1 MGTAQ
6 TQTPSCSRRAI
17 PQPRE
22 IGPSRYHGCRPG
34 GDITADV
41 DAIIE
46 QILAATRAKGGRA
59 FQSSRTYS
67 DEPILVRGSQ
77 LSSYL
82 PEPIQRVRAL
92 AHSPEARA
100 WSDARLFVEQAR
112 LMEDYEDDF
121 PYEGEFRSYF
131 PTYQAMTNP
140 QLRGYFT
147 WRTRVREGRVEPTS
161 LSFAFVYLYE
171 LINGIGA
178 SPGEEAFHA
187 IEGFWRSYRAID
199 PALDRYVRPW
209 LVDYVVYHGLSPEL
223 AAPYLNAAHDRA
235 VQVLAVEEARILEEP
250 PARGRRAA
258 KAKFALDP
266 KREEAVFQALCALS
280 TYRLGES
287 RLFKDDPDALMR
299 VTPVVFDRLVRHYR
313 SGRTQGYVESLF
325 GSRHAMPHLMFASA
339 VFWPGAKHEDCVV
352 RLDDTVTFICQNG
365 FWTCDALHD
374 GGEKS
379 ARLGQV
385 LHAVDQRLR
394 TALGH
399 PQPLQDR
406 GDPKYLAQI
415 IDRVVADY
423 LEWRQEH
430 APRRIEIDLS
440 KLAGIRSTAA
450 VTRDA
455 LLVDEER
462 EDAGTP
468 ASPEPA
474 GAESAGVGA
483 PATDQT
489 QKDEKD
495 APLGLSTAELEFVR
509 ALLEGRAPA
518 ANSMDLLVDAINE
531 KFFDLVGDVVIEFG
545 ADGAPTLVE
554 DYVEGVREA
563 LS

>member
-1 MGTAQ
+1 MGTAP
-6 TQTPSCSRRAI
+6 TQAPSYSHRAI
-17 PQPRE
+17 PRPRE
-22 IGPSRYHGCRPG
+22 NGPSRYHGGRPG

-82 PEPIQRVRAL
+82 PEPIQRMRAL
-92 AHSPEARA
+92 AHGPEARP

-112 LMEDYEDDF
+112 LMEGYEDDF

-147 WRTRVREGRVEPTS
+147 WRTHVREGRVEPTS

-171 LINGIGA
+171 LINSIGA
-178 SPGEEAFHA
+178 APGEEAFHA
-187 IEGFWRSYRAID
+187 IEGFWQSYRAID

-223 AAPYLNAAHDRA
+223 AAPYINTAHDRA
-235 VQVLAVEEARILEEP
+235 VQALAEEEARVLEEP

-258 KAKFALDP
+258 KAAFSRDP
-266 KREEAVFQALCALS
+266 GREEAVFQALCALS

-287 RLFKDDPDALMR
+287 RLFKDDPESLVR

-339 VFWPGAKHEDCVV
+339 VFWPSTKHEDCVV
-352 RLDDTVTFICQNG
+352 RLDDTV
-365 FWTCDALHD
+365 
-374 GGEKS
+374 KS

-415 IDRVVADY
+415 IDRVVGDY
-423 LEWRQEH
+423 LEWRREH

-440 KLAGIRSTAA
+440 KLAGIRSIAA

-462 EDAGTP
+462 EDIGAPVAPGHACIPAAAGPVGTQP
-468 ASPEPA
+468 VAVGAAAPDEA
-474 GAESAGVGA
+474 QGAEKS
-483 PATDQT
+483 T
-489 QKDEKD
+489 
-495 APLGLSTAELEFVR
+495 PLGLDADELGFVR
-509 ALLEGRAPA
+509 ALLEGRTPA
-518 ANSMDLLVDAINE
+518 ASGTDLLVDTINE

-554 DYVEGVREA
+554 DYVDDVREA
-563 LS
+563 LG

>member
-1 MGTAQ
+1 M
-6 TQTPSCSRRAI
+6 
-17 PQPRE
+17 
-22 IGPSRYHGCRPG
+22 
-34 GDITADV
+34 
-41 DAIIE
+41 
-46 QILAATRAKGGRA
+46 
-59 FQSSRTYS
+59 
-67 DEPILVRGSQ
+67 RGSQ

-82 PEPIQRVRAL
+82 PEPIQRLRAL
-92 AHSPEARA
+92 AHSPEARS
-100 WSDARLFVEQAR
+100 WSDARLFVEQAC

-147 WRTRVREGRVEPTS
+147 WRARVRAGRMKPTS

-187 IEGFWRSYRAID
+187 IEGFWQSYRAID

-235 VQVLAVEEARILEEP
+235 VQVLAVEEARVLEEP
-250 PARGRRAA
+250 PARGRRTT
-258 KAKFALDP
+258 KATFAQDP

-352 RLDDTVTFICQNG
+352 KLDDTVTFICQNG

-415 IDRVVADY
+415 IDRVVADF

-474 GAESAGVGA
+474 GAESAGVEA
-483 PATDQT
+483 AATDQT

-495 APLGLSTAELEFVR
+495 TPLGLSTAELEFVR

-554 DYVEGVREA
+554 DYVQDVREA
-563 LS
+563 LG